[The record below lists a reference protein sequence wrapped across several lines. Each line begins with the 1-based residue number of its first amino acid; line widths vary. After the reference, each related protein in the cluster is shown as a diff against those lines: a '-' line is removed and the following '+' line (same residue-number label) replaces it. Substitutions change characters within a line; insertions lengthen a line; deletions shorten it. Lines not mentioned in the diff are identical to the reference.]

1 MKLILYCQHVLG
13 MGHYMRTLEI
23 CKALAGHE
31 VILITGGAEVN
42 APVPAHVREIRLPGL
57 MMDSDFQNFFTTEP
71 NRSVDSVMAERRS
84 LLMDLFRREKP
95 DRLLVELYPF
105 GRKKFRFELDPILQA
120 LRDGSLPRCRVV
132 CSLRDILV
140 EKEDVRAYENRV
152 ITTLNRCFDGLLV
165 HADPALVRLEETF
178 SRVDEITV
186 PVVYTGFI
194 TSQPPARA
202 RQRIREAAGIPEDAR
217 LIVASA
223 GGGKVGGPLLQ
234 AVADAFPFLDVS
246 TWLFIFT
253 GPFMDPEVFQSLE
266 SRAEADISDIGPQ
279 TGSENASQSPPP
291 IRTHNR
297 LRVAS
302 FTPDF
307 LSWLAAADLSVSM
320 AGSNTCMNL
329 MAARVPALV
338 WPFAQNREQRLR
350 AERLTGFGGLE
361 LLEEADLEPTR
372 LAELMKERLSHPRRP
387 DPQLDLEG
395 AANTARWL
403 ADSPEM
409 RR

>member
-23 CKALAGHE
+23 CKALAEHE
-31 VILITGGAEVN
+31 VVLITGGAVVD
-42 APVPAHVREIRLPGL
+42 APVPAHVREVRLPGL
-57 MMDSDFQNFFTTEP
+57 MMDSDFQGFFTTEP

-105 GRKKFRFELDPILQA
+105 GRKKFRFELDPILRSI
-120 LRDGSLPRCRVV
+120 RDGSLPRCRVV

-178 SRVDEITV
+178 SRVDEIAV

-194 TSQPPARA
+194 TSKPPAQA
-202 RQRIREAAGIPEDAR
+202 RQRIRESAGIPGDAR

-223 GGGKVGGPLLQ
+223 GGGKVGGALLQ
-234 AVADAFPFLDVS
+234 AAADSFPLLDS
-246 TWLFIFT
+246 NTWLCIFT
-253 GPFMDPEVFQSLE
+253 GPFMDPGVFQSLE
-266 SRAEADISDIGPQ
+266 SRAAAESFHFDPQ
-279 TGSENASQSPPP
+279 TGSSVHS
-291 IRTHNR
+291 R

-320 AGSNTCMNL
+320 AGYNTCMNL
-329 MAARVPALV
+329 MAARVPSLV

-350 AERLTGFGGLE
+350 AERLTRFGGLD
-361 LLEEADLEPTR
+361 LLEDADLEPER
-372 LAELMKERLSHPRRP
+372 LAGLMKGRLLHRKRP
-387 DPQLDLEG
+387 DPRLDLEG

>member
-1 MKLILYCQHVLG
+1 MKLIFYCQHVLG

-23 CKALAGHE
+23 CKALAEHE

-57 MMDSDFQNFFTTEP
+57 MMDSDFQGFFTTDP

-84 LLMDLFRREKP
+84 LLMDFFKREKP
-95 DRLLVELYPF
+95 DHLLVELYPF
-105 GRKKFRFELDPILQA
+105 GRKKFRFELDPILQSI
-120 LRDGSLPRCRVV
+120 RDGSLPRCRVV

-178 SRVDEITV
+178 SRVNEITV

-194 TSQPPARA
+194 TSKPSARA

-234 AVADAFPFLDVS
+234 AVADAFSFLDAN
-246 TWLFIFT
+246 TRLCIFT
-253 GPFMDPEVFQSLE
+253 GPFMDPAVFQALE
-266 SRAEADISDIGPQ
+266 TRAEADISAFGRQ

-291 IRTHNR
+291 IRTKNR

-302 FTPDF
+302 FTSDF

-320 AGSNTCMNL
+320 AGYNTCMNL

-350 AERLTGFGGLE
+350 AERLTRFGGLD
-361 LLEEADLEPTR
+361 LLEEADLNSER
-372 LAELMKERLSHPRRP
+372 LAALMKARMRDGTRP
-387 DPQLDLEG
+387 DPQIDLNG
-395 AANTARWL
+395 AENTARWL
-403 ADSPEM
+403 AEWRP
-409 RR
+409 